1 MKAQQGAIS
10 NWWPEIDVEIEETAK
25 SLSGYQVIQ
34 AKIILV
40 NTQKFFPREQRS
52 LSLCKTLDEQLL
64 FFVIYENML
73 YQILNTF
80 H

>member
-10 NWWPEIDVEIEETAK
+10 SWWPGIDVEIEETAK

-40 NTQKFFPREQRS
+40 NTQKFFPREQRGFYYA
-52 LSLCKTLDEQLL
+52 K
-64 FFVIYENML
+64 
-73 YQILNTF
+73 